1 MSDATVIGLGE
12 MGSALARALLRSG
25 RSVTVWNRSTA
36 KAAAPTTEGAALA
49 GSASAA
55 AAASPVT
62 IICVSDY
69 QAARDILEAPQT
81 AAALKG
87 RTLIQLGNGTPK
99 EARDSAAWAHANGI
113 NYLDG
118 TILAWPSQIGGTETT
133 ILVSGPTQTFRRVE
147 ADLKA
152 LAGGLS
158 HTGETIGEA
167 SATAAAVLSYLMGQW
182 IGLCHGALILEA
194 EGMRIDAY
202 GALLANISPILGA
215 EAKHLGEVIQT
226 NDYGSPQSSLKT
238 SGSDIIRLVRQA
250 REAGINDE
258 VPAFAASLFKRAI
271 DAGYGSEEHAA
282 LIKILR
288 RQ

>member
-1 MSDATVIGLGE
+1 MCEAVPFL
-12 MGSALARALLRSG
+12 
-25 RSVTVWNRSTA
+25 NA
-36 KAAAPTTEGAALA
+36 KT
-49 GSASAA
+49 SS
-55 AAASPVT
+55 
-62 IICVSDY
+62 C
-69 QAARDILEAPQT
+69 
-81 AAALKG
+81 
-87 RTLIQLGNGTPK
+87 
-99 EARDSAAWAHANGI
+99 AWAHANGI

-118 TILAWPSQIGGTETT
+118 TILAWPSQIGGAETA
-133 ILVSGPTQTFRRVE
+133 ILVSGSTQTFRRVE

-158 HTGETIGEA
+158 HTGEAIGEA

-202 GALLANISPILGA
+202 GALLADISPILGA

-226 NDYGSPQSSLKT
+226 NDYGSPESSLKT
-238 SGSDIIRLVRQA
+238 SGSDVIRLVRQA

-258 VPAFAASLFKRAI
+258 VPAFAAALFERAI
-271 DAGYGSEEHAA
+271 DAGYGPEEHAA

-288 RQ
+288 R